1 MAQDILVPNIGD
13 FKDVEIIEILV
24 KEGDQ
29 ISKGDPMI
37 TIESDKSSVE
47 VPSSHAGIIET
58 IHITIGD
65 KVSEGSLIASLS
77 SADENQVE
85 EVKEVKKTIKTEKVN
100 SNSKEAKI
108 LTVPQVNVVGKLFV
122 AKIHLSINSKVSKD
136 QTILTIE
143 DDESSIDIPSPLDG
157 TISEILVNK
166 NDVVSA
172 GQEICKIIIPANKPN
187 LVAKPI
193 VPISQPQPV
202 ETIKNVEI
210 KPIQQI
216 PSASPKIMKFA
227 RELGVDIQNVK
238 GTGRLGRILE
248 EDIKSH
254 IRININKPVST
265 NEVSNESKPK
275 NQDPLPYEHS
285 EFGEV
290 DEQNIPRI
298 KRLSGPH
305 LVKAWNEIPHVTQ
318 HDEID
323 VTEMENFRK
332 NLVDLNTREKISITP
347 LAFMM
352 KALVNAMKKYPNFNS
367 SLNGEKVIYKKYFHI
382 GIAVDTP
389 NGLMVPKIRNI
400 NEKNLSDLSKE
411 VRKVSKLCKELK
423 IDKKEFFGGSMTISS
438 LGGIGGSFFTPIIN
452 APEVAIIGI
461 GRSEM
466 KQVFLDGEFKARMMM
481 PISLSYDHRII
492 DGVEAAKFCQDLKIS
507 LGRNFALELA
517 I

>member
-24 KEGDQ
+24 KEGDT

-47 VPSSHAGIIET
+47 VPSSHSGTIEKL
-58 IHITIGD
+58 HIKIGD
-65 KVSEGSLIASLS
+65 KVSEGSLIASLTGS
-77 SADENQVE
+77 GEKKIKKIE
-85 EVKEVKKTIKTEKVN
+85 ETKTIEKEVFTTE
-100 SNSKEAKI
+100 EIKI
-108 LTVPQVNVVGKLFV
+108 LTVPQVNIVGNLFV
-122 AKIHLSINSKVSKD
+122 AKIHLSINSKVLKD

-166 NDVVSA
+166 NDIVIA
-172 GQEICKIIIPANKPN
+172 GQEICKIIIPSNKPN

-193 VPISQPQPV
+193 ATIMQPQQV

-210 KPIQQI
+210 KPSQQI

-238 GTGRLGRILE
+238 GSGRLGRILE

-254 IRININKPVST
+254 IRININKPISKA
-265 NEVSNESKPK
+265 EVSKETKPK
-275 NQDPLPYEHS
+275 TQDLLPYEHS

-382 GIAVDTP
+382 GVAVDTP

-400 NEKNLSDLSKE
+400 NEKNLSELSKE

-466 KQVFLDGEFKARMMM
+466 KQVFIEGEFKARMMM

-492 DGVEAAKFCQDLKIS
+492 DGAEAAKFCQDLKIS
-507 LGRNFALELA
+507 LGRNFALELS

>member
-24 KEGDQ
+24 KEGDTV
-29 ISKGDPMI
+29 SKGDPMI

-47 VPSSHAGIIET
+47 VPSSHSGTIEKL
-58 IHITIGD
+58 HIKIGD

-77 SADENQVE
+77 GSGEKQIEKIEETKTIEKEVFNSE
-85 EVKEVKKTIKTEKVN
+85 EV
-100 SNSKEAKI
+100 KI
-108 LTVPQVNVVGKLFV
+108 LTVPQVNIVGNLFV
-122 AKIHLSINSKVSKD
+122 AKIHLSINSKVLKD

-166 NDVVSA
+166 NDSVTP
-172 GQEICKIIIPANKPN
+172 GQEICKIIITSTKQSLIKKTIPPVATPKVVEILNNTK
-187 LVAKPI
+187 AKP
-193 VPISQPQPV
+193 
-202 ETIKNVEI
+202 T
-210 KPIQQI
+210 QQI

-227 RELGVDIQNVK
+227 RELGVNIHDVK
-238 GTGRLGRILE
+238 GSGRLGRILE

-254 IRININKPVST
+254 IRININKPAPLA
-265 NEVSNESKPK
+265 EVSKETKPK
-275 NQDPLPYEHS
+275 SQETLPFEHS

-290 DEQNIPRI
+290 DEQSIPRI

-323 VTEMENFRK
+323 VTEMESFRK

-389 NGLMVPKIRNI
+389 NGLMVPKIRDVNT
-400 NEKNLSDLSKE
+400 KTLSNLSNE

-466 KQVFLDGEFKARMMM
+466 KQIYIDGEFKPRMMM
-481 PISLSYDHRII
+481 PVSLSYDHRII
-492 DGVEAAKFCQDLKIS
+492 DGAEAAKFCQDLKIS

>member
-13 FKDVEIIEILV
+13 FKDVEVIEILI
-24 KEGDQ
+24 KEGDK
-29 ISKGDPMI
+29 ISKGDSMI

-47 VPSSHAGIIET
+47 VPSSHAGVIET
-58 IHITIGD
+58 LHIKIGD

-77 SADENQVE
+77 NDDQNQVE
-85 EVKEVKKTIKTEKVN
+85 EEEKTTKIEQAN
-100 SNSKEAKI
+100 SNSKKVKI
-108 LTVPQVNVVGKLFV
+108 LTIPQVNVVGKLFV
-122 AKIHLSINSKVSKD
+122 AQIHLSVNSEVSKD

-166 NDVVSA
+166 NDIVIP
-172 GQEICKIIIPANKPN
+172 GQEIYKIIIPTNKAN
-187 LVAKPI
+187 LAAKPT
-193 VPISQPQPV
+193 VPISQPQQV
-202 ETIKNVEI
+202 ETIKNTEI
-210 KPIQQI
+210 ETSQQI

-238 GTGRLGRILE
+238 GSGRLGRILE

-254 IRININKPVST
+254 IRTNINKPVSMV
-265 NEVSNESKPK
+265 EISKETKPITK
-275 NQDPLPYEHS
+275 DPLPYEHS

-305 LVKAWNEIPHVTQ
+305 LVRAWNEIPHVTQ

-400 NEKNLSDLSKE
+400 NEKNLSGLSKE

-466 KQVFLDGEFKARMMM
+466 KQIYIDGEFKPRMMM

-492 DGVEAAKFCQDLKIS
+492 DGAEAAKFCQDLKIS

>member
-24 KEGDQ
+24 KEGDTV
-29 ISKGDPMI
+29 SKGDPMI

-47 VPSSHAGIIET
+47 VPSSHSGTIEKL
-58 IHITIGD
+58 HIKIGD
-65 KVSEGSLIASLS
+65 KVSEGSLIASLIGS
-77 SADENQVE
+77 GEKQIEKIE
-85 EVKEVKKTIKTEKVN
+85 ETKTIEKQVFN
-100 SNSKEAKI
+100 SEEAKI
-108 LTVPQVNVVGKLFV
+108 LTVPQVNIVGNLFV
-122 AKIHLSINSKVSKD
+122 AKIYLSINSKVLKD

-166 NDVVSA
+166 NDSVTP
-172 GQEICKIIIPANKPN
+172 GQEICKIIITSTKQSLIKKTIPP
-187 LVAKPI
+187 VATPK
-193 VPISQPQPV
+193 V
-202 ETIKNVEI
+202 VEI
-210 KPIQQI
+210 DNNTKVKPTQQI

-227 RELGVDIQNVK
+227 RELGVNIHDVH
-238 GTGRLGRILE
+238 GSGRLGRILE

-254 IRININKPVST
+254 IRININKPAPSA
-265 NEVSNESKPK
+265 EVSKETKPK
-275 NQDPLPYEHS
+275 IQETLPFEHS

-290 DEQNIPRI
+290 DEQSIPRI

-323 VTEMENFRK
+323 VTEMESFRK

-389 NGLMVPKIRNI
+389 NGLMVPKIRNV
-400 NEKNLSDLSKE
+400 NTKTLLNLSNE

-466 KQVFLDGEFKARMMM
+466 KQVFIDREFKPRMMM

-492 DGVEAAKFCQDLKIS
+492 DGAEAAKFCQDLKIS

>member
-24 KEGDQ
+24 KEGNTV
-29 ISKGDPMI
+29 SKGDPMI

-47 VPSSHAGIIET
+47 VPSSHSGTIEKL
-58 IHITIGD
+58 HIKIGD

-77 SADENQVE
+77 GSGEKQIEKIEETKTIEKEVFNSE
-85 EVKEVKKTIKTEKVN
+85 EV
-100 SNSKEAKI
+100 KI
-108 LTVPQVNVVGKLFV
+108 LTVPQVNIVGNLFV
-122 AKIHLSINSKVSKD
+122 AKIHLSINSKVLKD

-166 NDVVSA
+166 NDSVTP
-172 GQEICKIIIPANKPN
+172 GQEICKIIITSTKQSLIKKTISPVATPKVVEIHNN
-187 LVAKPI
+187 TEAKP
-193 VPISQPQPV
+193 
-202 ETIKNVEI
+202 T
-210 KPIQQI
+210 QQI

-227 RELGVDIQNVK
+227 RELGVNIHDVQ
-238 GTGRLGRILE
+238 GSGRLGRILE

-254 IRININKPVST
+254 IRININKPAPSA
-265 NEVSNESKPK
+265 EVSKEIKPK
-275 NQDPLPYEHS
+275 SQENLPFEHS

-323 VTEMENFRK
+323 VTEMESFRK

-389 NGLMVPKIRNI
+389 NGLMVPKIRDVNT
-400 NEKNLSDLSKE
+400 KTLSNLSNE

-466 KQVFLDGEFKARMMM
+466 KQIYIDGEFKPRMMM

-492 DGVEAAKFCQDLKIS
+492 DGAEAAKFCQDLKIS

>member
-1 MAQDILVPNIGD
+1 
-13 FKDVEIIEILV
+13 
-24 KEGDQ
+24 
-29 ISKGDPMI
+29 
-37 TIESDKSSVE
+37 
-47 VPSSHAGIIET
+47 
-58 IHITIGD
+58 
-65 KVSEGSLIASLS
+65 
-77 SADENQVE
+77 
-85 EVKEVKKTIKTEKVN
+85 
-100 SNSKEAKI
+100 
-108 LTVPQVNVVGKLFV
+108 
-122 AKIHLSINSKVSKD
+122 
-136 QTILTIE
+136 
-143 DDESSIDIPSPLDG
+143 
-157 TISEILVNK
+157 
-166 NDVVSA
+166 
-172 GQEICKIIIPANKPN
+172 
-187 LVAKPI
+187 
-193 VPISQPQPV
+193 
-202 ETIKNVEI
+202 
-210 KPIQQI
+210 
-216 PSASPKIMKFA
+216 MKFA
-227 RELGVDIQNVK
+227 RELGVNIHDVQ
-238 GTGRLGRILE
+238 GSGRLGRILE

-254 IRININKPVST
+254 IRININKPATSA
-265 NEVSNESKPK
+265 EVSKEIKPK
-275 NQDPLPYEHS
+275 SQETLPFEHS

-323 VTEMENFRK
+323 VTEMESFRK

-389 NGLMVPKIRNI
+389 NGLMVPKIRDVNT
-400 NEKNLSDLSKE
+400 KTLSNLSNE

-466 KQVFLDGEFKARMMM
+466 KQIYIDGEFKPRMMM

-492 DGVEAAKFCQDLKIS
+492 DGAEAAKFCQDLKIS